1 MTPHVT
7 VDTCLMVLELA
18 NRLVLP
24 RLINLIESSVIL
36 EMKIQLQN
44 GEDVHLEALELLQP
58 SQVWN
63 IWMMKT
69 YHLDILFL
77 DVQCNPA
84 LTMVFCLYWTQLHG
98 NLSKVRTIFM

>member
-63 IWMMKT
+63 M
-69 YHLDILFL
+69 
-77 DVQCNPA
+77 
-84 LTMVFCLYWTQLHG
+84 
-98 NLSKVRTIFM
+98 